1 MNRLC
6 YPWFFAA
13 LFILCTPAL
22 KGAQWFV
29 SLSGN
34 NANPG
39 SVSMP
44 FRDVQKGLDV
54 MGPGDTVWVR
64 AGVYTEK
71 LIWQT
76 SGSSAHKSLL
86 SAYNNETVV
95 LDGST
100 SSNLAMI
107 YIDSK
112 SFLTISKLTLTN
124 NFMQDAE
131 GIHIVG
137 TAQDITIESCKI
149 NHIGWTSNANAD
161 PYSVSPSGQSHGII
175 VNGRTVQGITNVSI
189 RHCQL
194 SDLITGNSEAL
205 TLVGNVNGFDV
216 SHDTIHHTK
225 NIGIVT
231 AGHYAWAVDPG
242 VPASLNQARNGV
254 ISHNLV
260 YENRRFSN
268 VDAPAGIYVDGGR
281 DIQVFDNVVYNNG
294 NGLSLGCENGG
305 ASVASFV
312 SFFNNRVYQNDN
324 HGIVFGA
331 NAGLVKKCVLR
342 NNTFYHN
349 GTIQNW
355 TSEVSLQKTDS
366 CQILQ
371 NILLPLS
378 NLHYAASIFGYITT
392 QLTFDNNLAYRYT
405 GYQGDLIYTGS
416 PTQFTAINTLITDPQ
431 MVNPATF
438 DFGLLDAS
446 PCINAGLAAYGIPAQ
461 TDALGNARLVNGNID
476 LGALENTDGGC
487 PAVHTVGSGQLLD
500 GIFTASQKVV
510 FAVNASSALPMVV
523 NCPSVQVN
531 SPLTLHAL
539 LSVDSQGCN

>member
-1 MNRLC
+1 MILVFYRL
-6 YPWFFAA
+6 
-13 LFILCTPAL
+13 LFVITMLICTLPAMG
-22 KGAQWFV
+22 KQWFV
-29 SLSGN
+29 ATTGN
-34 NANPG
+34 NANAG
-39 SVSMP
+39 TISQP
-44 FRDVQKGLDV
+44 FLNIQKALDV
-54 MGPGDTVWVR
+54 MAPGDTVWVR
-64 AGVYTEK
+64 GGTYSEK
-71 LIWQT
+71 LVWKT
-76 SGSSAHKSLL
+76 SGSSGHNSLL
-86 SAYNNETVV
+86 SAYNSETVV
-95 LDGST
+95 VDGGA

-112 SFLTISKLTLTN
+112 SFLTIRTLTLTN

-137 TAQDITIESCKI
+137 TARDIAVESCKI
-149 NHIGWTSNANAD
+149 NHIGWSSDANAD
-161 PYSVSPSGQSHGII
+161 PYSVSPSGQSHGIL

-205 TLVGNVNGFDV
+205 TLVGNVNGFEV

-225 NIGIVT
+225 NIGIVA

-281 DIQVFDNVVYNNG
+281 DILVFANVVYNNG

-305 ASVASFV
+305 SSLASFV

-331 NAGLVKKCVLR
+331 NAGQVKKCVFR
-342 NNTFYHN
+342 NNTCYQN

-355 TSEVSLQKTDS
+355 TSEVSIQKTDS

-371 NILLPLS
+371 NILIPLS
-378 NLHYAASIFGYITT
+378 NLHYAASIFGYTTT

-405 GYQGDLIYTGS
+405 AYQADLIYTGS
-416 PTQFTAINTLITDPQ
+416 PVQFTPVNTLVADPQ
-431 MVNPATF
+431 MVNPSSF

-446 PCINAGLAAYGIPAQ
+446 VCINSGLAAYGIPAH
-461 TDALGNARLVNGNID
+461 TDAVGNERLVNGNID

-487 PAVHTVGSGQLLD
+487 PGIHTVGSGQLLD

-510 FAVNASSALPMVV
+510 FASNATTLLPVLV
-523 NCPSVQVN
+523 KCPDVQIN

-539 LSVDSQGCN
+539 LTVQSLGCN

>member
-1 MNRLC
+1 
-6 YPWFFAA
+6 
-13 LFILCTPAL
+13 
-22 KGAQWFV
+22 
-29 SLSGN
+29 
-34 NANPG
+34 
-39 SVSMP
+39 
-44 FRDVQKGLDV
+44 

-71 LIWQT
+71 LIWKT

-86 SAYNNETVV
+86 SAYNNEAVV

-112 SFLTISKLTLTN
+112 SFFTIRKLTLTN

-131 GIHIVG
+131 GIHIIG

-175 VNGRTVQGITNVSI
+175 VNGRTVQGISNVAI

-225 NIGIVT
+225 NIGIVA

-281 DIQVFDNVVYNNG
+281 DIKVFDNVVYNNG

-312 SFFNNRVYQNDN
+312 SFYNNRVYQNDN

-378 NLHYAASIFGYITT
+378 NLHYAASIFGYNTT

-416 PTQFTAINTLITDPQ
+416 PTQFTAVNTLMIDPQ
-431 MVNPATF
+431 MANPGTF

-446 PCINAGLAAYGIPAQ
+446 PCINAGLAVYGIPAQ

-487 PAVHTVGSGQLLD
+487 PSVHTVGSGQLLD
-500 GIFTASQKVV
+500 GIFTASQKVI
-510 FAVNASSALPMVV
+510 FASNLSTVSPILVK
-523 NCPSVQVN
+523 CPSVQVN